1 MTPPLSVQLYSLR
14 VEAAQDFEGV
24 LRRLGSIGYVG
35 VEPAGLHGM
44 APERFTAVLDEAGLV
59 VSSAHV
65 PLPVGEMAG
74 PVLDENEAIGNNLL
88 ISGGMP
94 TDFTDADAVKRTA
107 ERFNEAA
114 ANAAERG
121 MTVGYHNHWWEFD
134 HEVDGRTP
142 YELFADLVDPSV
154 FYELDIYWAHV
165 GGHAPADVIRARG
178 DRMRFL
184 HVKDG
189 PVEPRQPMV
198 AAGEGVID
206 LATALTTSDT
216 VEWHVVELDSCAT
229 DMFTAIEQSH
239 RFLTGAG
246 LSRGR

>member
-1 MTPPLSVQLYSLR
+1 VTAPLSVQLYSLR
-14 VEAAQDFEGV
+14 VEAAEDFEGV
-24 LRRLGSIGYVG
+24 LRRLGSIGFVG

-44 APERFTAVLDEAGLV
+44 APERFTAILDDTGLV

-65 PLPVGEMAG
+65 PLPIGDHKTS
-74 PVLDENEAIGNNLL
+74 VLDENEAIGNSLL

-94 TDFTDADAVKRTA
+94 DDFADGDAVKRTA
-107 ERFNEAA
+107 ERFNEAV
-114 ANAAERG
+114 ANAAARG

-134 HEVDGRTP
+134 HEIDGQTP

-165 GGHAPADVIRARG
+165 GGHSPAEVIKARG

-206 LATALTTSDT
+206 LASALTASD
-216 VEWHVVELDSCAT
+216 VPEWHVVELDSCGT
-229 DMFTAIEQSH
+229 DMFEAIEGSF
-239 RFLTGAG
+239 RYLTTAG
-246 LSRGR
+246 LSTGR